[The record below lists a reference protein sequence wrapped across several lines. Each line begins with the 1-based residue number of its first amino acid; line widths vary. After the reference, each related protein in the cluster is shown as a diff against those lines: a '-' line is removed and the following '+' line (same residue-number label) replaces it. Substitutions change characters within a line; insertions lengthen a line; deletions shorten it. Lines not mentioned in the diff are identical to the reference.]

1 MAWAQRVFEWKG
13 FVTFPFAS
21 GNSLGRRL
29 ASTYF
34 FTCCKYSFIFCFSQ
48 SFINCSQFSS
58 SSPTETRES
67 KSQRAHK

>member
-13 FVTFPFAS
+13 FDTFPLAS

-34 FTCCKYSFIFCFSQ
+34 FTCCKDSFIFCFSP
-48 SFINCSQFSS
+48 SFIN
-58 SSPTETRES
+58 
-67 KSQRAHK
+67 